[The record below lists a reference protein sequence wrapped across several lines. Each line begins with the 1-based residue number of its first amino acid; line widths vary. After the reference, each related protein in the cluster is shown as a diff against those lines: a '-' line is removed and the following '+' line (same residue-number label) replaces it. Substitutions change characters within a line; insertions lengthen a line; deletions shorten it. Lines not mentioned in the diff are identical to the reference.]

1 MHKGNTIDALQS
13 TRTTTDQPDQAIHC
27 CCCLAAVTLISIEQL
42 IWVFL
47 NVHCGGP
54 TFVCQPFDS
63 VLWSCVPEAAVQP
76 RQCYSENQSQLTVVP
91 GDCVADRNMTT
102 LPIPHPLTFYLS
114 LSLPNSNPFPHS
126 MNIIVLLVAVAGWL
140 AAQATRRDLCPL
152 SANQS
157 ICLKFYGISHSMP
170 PTTSFASLLAMTEAF
185 GVDPP
190 ACLPACC
197 VVLLLLR
204 LWPPTIRD
212 NFRPINVESTQSK
225 TRITRLIDYIWEYP
239 QIRSL
244 IRQLICGWWAS

>member
-13 TRTTTDQPDQAIHC
+13 TRTTTDQTRPDQTIHC

-102 LPIPHPLTFYLS
+102 LPIPHPLTLYLS
-114 LSLPNSNPFPHS
+114 LSLTPNSNPFPPLDEYNCFTCGS
-126 MNIIVLLVAVAGWL
+126 GWL
-140 AAQATRRDLCPL
+140 AGWQPTRRDLCPL
-152 SANQS
+152 NANQS
-157 ICLKFYGISHSMP
+157 ICLKFNGISHSMP

-190 ACLPACC
+190 ACLPAASSSSSSVCG
-197 VVLLLLR
+197 
-204 LWPPTIRD
+204 
-212 NFRPINVESTQSK
+212 RPQSGIIFGQLMSRAHKAKRESH
-225 TRITRLIDYIWEYP
+225 
-239 QIRSL
+239 
-244 IRQLICGWWAS
+244 A